1 MCVKDIWQGSLG
13 WLEQGF
19 YLFENLKTEKDKSG
33 KSFLIAVLGNM
44 TGTSDNTERIK
55 VRILTQGNV
64 CDDTAEYERCQKRQR
79 DDEAVEKAVVAF
91 AHAVPHPWAVM
102 IKSF

>member
-1 MCVKDIWQGSLG
+1 M
-13 WLEQGF
+13 
-19 YLFENLKTEKDKSG
+19 
-33 KSFLIAVLGNM
+33 
-44 TGTSDNTERIK
+44 
-55 VRILTQGNV
+55 RILTQGNV